1 MCKCALSH
9 CAPVSSPKWPN
20 SKRCRPPTS
29 SSSSSSTSTTAS
41 SRPSLSQ
48 SSPMLSPP
56 NSKHCCP
63 TKVLSSGAF
72 LSSRPALK
80 IFQTQKHVMAH
91 RPNLN
96 FGMFIFEWEQPWK
109 CVKLAKWKVK
119 MIRMK
124 TPIKNLFSNQQS
136 CKIWILQ
143 RVFLRV
149 GRLGPRS
156 WEISHGAADSGAHT
170 PVIVIIVTIIVIITI
185 IIMIM
190 LIDCKLEGT
199 PRKQRLSPPVRWAR
213 RGGTPTQGD
222 PSHHDHNQC
231 GWWWFVE
238 RWWQEGLFHIHWI
251 PRCTS
256 FLWFQG
262 SPIQASFFSTNKK
275 ISVKKCA
282 NRKKQH
288 LQDISSIW
296 SSISQSLWGHMRRR
310 PKCFAEVQTRKN
322 RTVSSTSSLYSVH
335 PKRPKSTEA
344 VEK

>member
-1 MCKCALSH
+1 
-9 CAPVSSPKWPN
+9 
-20 SKRCRPPTS
+20 
-29 SSSSSSTSTTAS
+29 
-41 SRPSLSQ
+41 
-48 SSPMLSPP
+48 
-56 NSKHCCP
+56 
-63 TKVLSSGAF
+63 
-72 LSSRPALK
+72 
-80 IFQTQKHVMAH
+80 MAH

-124 TPIKNLFSNQQS
+124 TPIKNNIFSNQQS

-222 PSHHDHNQC
+222 PSHHNQC

-238 RWWQEGLFHIHWI
+238 RWWQEGLFYIHWI
-251 PRCTS
+251 PRCAS

-296 SSISQSLWGHMRRR
+296 SSISQSLWGHIRRR

-322 RTVSSTSSLYSVH
+322 RTVSSTTSLYSVH
-335 PKRPKSTEA
+335 QKEPNVLKPLKNRSQVGGKGIWRCWLFGKNPTLRLEEDTLLNRGFTNA
-344 VEK
+344 NVDIGTRILCWHLIEV